1 MVFWL
6 LSFRVMHSWT
16 SFGRRSLFPANVDI
30 ALYNITEMINECT
43 ALHIPN
49 KTLIHFPKHNQ
60 PWLTNDLRR
69 LVIQGKLKRLIPG
82 GTRQTRSALKF
93 DAKAEKAVTKKFV

>member
-1 MVFWL
+1 M
-6 LSFRVMHSWT
+6 
-16 SFGRRSLFPANVDI
+16 FPANVEI

-60 PWLTNDLRR
+60 PWINNDLRR
-69 LVIQGKLKRLIPG
+69 LVTQGKLKCLIPG
-82 GTRQTRSALKF
+82 GTSQTRSALKF